1 MQLDYYI
8 DSTIKEEEFEE
19 EVFKYLA
26 EGDYTPDDIFESI
39 TTEKNLCGI
48 PFFYY
53 LKEYRGTAF
62 AEGGQ
67 ERTETYVVNNNTQYR
82 TRTDWFPISQYIE
95 GEVDAVVY
103 AGPHCHKSIID
114 FYEKLKFKT
123 ADLKEVKV
131 IDAYFD
137 GLSKQFEKSSDEQW
151 GKYGVYYAYE
161 KVKSISIHKI
171 RAGLVRNFDVQVR
184 FSDKESFSFIY
195 PFWVFNYLYNNENFV
210 YILDGLN
217 KERFAGSRP
226 VDKKKKAVVSN
237 YIKGIW
243 ILGILFSLFA
253 SGIAF
258 LFTKEILW
266 VPLSL
271 FVSGIGITAFL
282 HSGGVKAI
290 KSQSKLA
297 RQKKLR
303 QIQSDRSTTA

>member
-1 MQLDYYI
+1 MQLDYYF
-8 DSTIKEEEFEE
+8 DSTITETEFEE
-19 EVFKYLA
+19 EVMKYLA

-39 TTEKNLCGI
+39 TTEKNLCGV

-53 LKEYRGTAF
+53 LKDYKGNAF

-103 AGPHCHKSIID
+103 AGTPCHKSIVD
-114 FYEKLKFKT
+114 FYEKLKFKI

-137 GLSKQFEKSSDEQW
+137 GLSKLFEKSSDEQW
-151 GKYGVYYAYE
+151 EKHGVYYAYE

-171 RAGLVRNFDVQVR
+171 RAKLVRNFDVQVR

-195 PFWVFNYLYNNENFV
+195 PFWVFNYSYNNEQFV

-226 VDKKKKAVVSN
+226 VDKKKKVVVSN

-271 FVSGIGITAFL
+271 FVSGIGITVFL
-282 HSGGVKAI
+282 HSGGVKEI
-290 KSQSKLA
+290 KNQSKLA
-297 RQKKLR
+297 RQRKLR
-303 QIQSDRSTTA
+303 EIQSDRSTTA